1 MIDKGMIGLIILSGL
16 HVFVSGIVIPDNA
29 NVDCYYDA
37 FNEANITSLLI
48 GERGHSSNN
57 RFSFM
62 GNIKMN
68 GNDICLATI
77 LNREHILTESDCC
90 QNIIQT
96 QIDQPWRKFEF
107 SARDGRFR
115 YDITDENIFVQE
127 G

>member
-1 MIDKGMIGLIILSGL
+1 MEYLLLGVLL
-16 HVFVSGIVIPDNA
+16 HTVSCIVIPDNA

-77 LNREHILTESDCC
+77 LNRNHILTESACC
-90 QNIIQT
+90 QNIVQT
-96 QIDQPWRKFEF
+96 TIDQPWRKFEF

-115 YDITDENIFVQE
+115 YDITDENIHVQQ

>member
-77 LNREHILTESDCC
+77 LNREHILTESPFQACT
-90 QNIIQT
+90 QLAQELNI
-96 QIDQPWRKFEF
+96 
-107 SARDGRFR
+107 
-115 YDITDENIFVQE
+115 
-127 G
+127 